1 MMKLRSILTFSAII
15 MALSLASAGSVAARG
30 GNDRSIEQQVR
41 SAILKAPNYG
51 VFDFIKYDVDGSVVT
66 LTGKVYSL
74 GTENDVTRRVKR
86 IAGVTNVIDNIESLP
101 PSPYDDSIRRVALRT
116 FGERGL
122 GRYFWET
129 NPDVRI
135 IVEGGRITLEGY
147 VYNKGDRDALNIYA
161 NGISGV
167 FEVTNNLI
175 VGKRAA

>member
-1 MMKLRSILTFSAII
+1 MKKTSFITLFAIMI
-15 MALSLASAGSVAARG
+15 ALAVSGAEAQNKSGK
-30 GNDRSIEQQVR
+30 SIEKQVQ

-51 VFDFIKYDVDGSVVT
+51 VFDIIKFDIDGSTVT

-74 GTENDVTRRVKR
+74 GTKTDAARRIKR
-86 IAGVTNVIDNIESLP
+86 IEGVSQVINNIENLP
-101 PSPYDDSIRRVALRT
+101 PSSLDDDIRRAALRT
-116 FGERGL
+116 FGQRGL
-122 GRYFWET
+122 GRYFWPT
-129 NPDVRI
+129 NPDVHI

-175 VGKRAA
+175 VGKRVA